1 MRLTLE
7 YCYEMSR
14 KIYIY
19 GSKLYIFWKHIIFP
33 TWFHHPGPGLL
44 TTLTNLATL
53 VKKIDAE
60 SALITW
66 YVLSQQYIYVEIFLF
81 TFDPYHVSGDRSMT
95 DLLNTWSK
103 DQSKKGIFWRYFE
116 EKIKA
121 GHIQGVPKN
130 VLIEFCWSHGSQ
142 ALSPVVG
149 TTWAWKVFFLVVSY

>member
-1 MRLTLE
+1 MRRHAK
-7 YCYEMSR
+7 Y
-14 KIYIY
+14 IYIY
-19 GSKLYIFWKHIIFP
+19 GLKLYKFWKHIILP
-33 TWFHHPGPGLL
+33 TLFHHPGLL

-53 VKKIDAE
+53 VKKINAE

-130 VLIEFCWSHGSQ
+130 VLIEFTGSITSSWHH
-142 ALSPVVG
+142 LSLESI
-149 TTWAWKVFFLVVSY
+149 FLVVSY